1 MSSKCRALCLTI
13 LATVSLAACS
23 APPAPAVPASEPN
36 PPTAAIVERGTFD
49 CFPAGLTR
57 ADGKTIT
64 CETSAVAKSGR
75 ELIFASDKP
84 VPGPERSSV
93 FAMAGGADGVVVA
106 SRRYLA
112 QADILKA
119 RKFEA
124 MTVTPDGQTILAS
137 TGFDRVKPAS
147 PKWDAYNT
155 LLAWPAGREDEVE
168 VVARSTREG
177 VASSLAIREKLAQA
191 LKSDAFVE
199 GAPYFKVEGLAAL
212 PDGRLLF
219 GIREVGRSYKDF
231 DYTMKIVSVTYEI
244 GTEGLSLG
252 GDFKLIYEFETS
264 PVEALGGK
272 QVGLSSLEYDPFH
285 DRLYLLT
292 SYELEESDEG
302 LGGFLWVLPIADLHA
317 RKPPSLVLKPDGHP
331 LTFAHKS
338 EGLAVIDA
346 RHLFV
351 VHDDDRVL
359 GRARI
364 DDAETQFRRSL
375 HQAAYSVVR
384 LD

>member
-1 MSSKCRALCLTI
+1 MSSKCRALCRAI

-23 APPAPAVPASEPN
+23 TAPGPAASASEPS

-57 ADGKTIT
+57 ADGKTVT
-64 CETSAVAKSGR
+64 CEISAVAKSGR

-112 QADILKA
+112 HASIRGT

-155 LLAWPAGREDEVE
+155 LLAWPAGREDQVKI
-168 VVARSTREG
+168 VARSTREG
-177 VASSLAIREKLAQA
+177 VASSLPIREKLAQA
-191 LKSDAFVE
+191 LKSDAFAE

-219 GIREVGRSYKDF
+219 GFREVGRSYKDF
-231 DYTMKIVSVTYEI
+231 DYTIKIVSVTYEI

-252 GDFKLIYEFETS
+252 DDFKLIYEFETS

-272 QVGLSSLEYDPFH
+272 QVGLSSIEYDPFQ
-285 DRLYLLT
+285 DRLYILT
-292 SYELEESDEG
+292 SYELEETDEG
-302 LGGFLWVLPIADLHA
+302 LGGFLWMLPLEDLDA
-317 RKPPSLVLKPDGHP
+317 GRPPRLVLRGDGRP

-338 EGLAVIDA
+338 EGLAVIDEK
-346 RHLFV
+346 HVFV
-351 VHDDDRVL
+351 VHDDDRVV
-359 GRARI
+359 GR
-364 DDAETQFRRSL
+364 DNVENSETQFHRFPY
-375 HQAAYSVVR
+375 QAAYTIVR
-384 LD
+384 FD